1 MERVRTLTALF
12 EAAKRWEVFAVVDIV
27 QRMWEKPVHF
37 STAAAMTCLMRA
49 NGGEIVLAAR
59 SFSIGFA
66 VVPRS
71 QRPTSRTERG
81 LHDPLRGVKAD
92 IGACLRMVLMAGN
105 LLP

>member
-27 QRMWEKPVHF
+27 QRMWEKPVHL

-49 NGGEIVLAAR
+49 NGGEFVRTPVAAR
-59 SFSIGFA
+59 SFSIRFA

-81 LHDPLRGVKAD
+81 LHDIVG
-92 IGACLRMVLMAGN
+92 GE
-105 LLP
+105 LLPAGLAIFDIDAA